1 MKGYQITFF
10 AEQEHRHG
18 HTPTGDWLLQF
29 AKDQGAI
36 GGSLVGAAE
45 GFGAAG
51 RMRSTHFFELAQQPV
66 AVTLSATEECADRL
80 LSALAVEPITV
91 FYIKVPMEY
100 GRIGTAAPPAAPQ
113 ED

>member
-1 MKGYQITFF
+1 M
-10 AEQEHRHG
+10 
-18 HTPTGDWLLQF
+18 GDWLLQF

-51 RMRSTHFFELAQQPV
+51 QMRSTHFFELGQQPV
-66 AVTLSATEECADRL
+66 AVTISVTEECADRL
-80 LSALAVEPITV
+80 LSALAAEPIMV
-91 FYIKVPMEY
+91 FYINVPMEY

-113 ED
+113 QG